1 MTLPAIYGVTT
12 VVAGVGAVSPDFTGI
27 TAAGRQLWAVHRS
40 ANEPIADPP
49 GWTDISNSGWGTGTA
64 GASDATRLQLFK
76 MNALADGTETTLELD
91 DSGSSNL
98 AFGFATD
105 PVDIDVIATPSVGAY
120 TTTPSFPSATTTG
133 ADRLIFLFLCNDSDV
148 DTSSG
153 GSSPTN
159 AALANFAE
167 QVDRRTNQGNG
178 GGVWFV
184 TAEKATAGAIGTTS
198 GTYASSAS
206 GAVMVT
212 VTMAVAT
219 PSAGGDTI
227 TAGKASAAAGAFA
240 AQISA
245 GTTIVAGKA
254 TATATAHAVSI
265 QSGISIVLGKAVAA
279 AQARAASIVPTTML
293 TLGKAT
299 ATAAAHAASVTAG
312 LRIVG
317 GKAVAAASALAAS
330 IVETTALTLGKATAT
345 ASARH
350 ASISDG
356 SAPADG
362 GLLGG
367 LIVNVGRLLSR
378 F

>member
-1 MTLPAIYGVTT
+1 MPAIYGVTT
-12 VVAGVGAVSPDFTGI
+12 VVVGAGAVSPDFTGI

-40 ANEPIADPP
+40 ANEPQSAPS
-49 GWTDISNSGWGTGTA
+49 GWTEISDSGWGTGTA
-64 GASDATRLQLFK
+64 GASDATLLQLFK
-76 MNALADGTETTLELD
+76 MDALADGSETTLALA

-105 PVDIDVIATPSVGAY
+105 PVDIDVIATPSVGSY
-120 TTTPSFPSATTTG
+120 TTSPSFPSATTTG
-133 ADRLIFLFLCNDSDV
+133 ADRLVFLFLCNDSDADV
-148 DTSSG
+148 SSG
-153 GSSPTN
+153 GSAPTN

-198 GTYASSAS
+198 ATYASSAS
-206 GAVMVT
+206 GSVMIT
-212 VTMAVAT
+212 ITMAVAT

-227 TAGKASAAAGAFA
+227 TAGKAGATASAHA

-254 TATATAHAVSI
+254 SAAAVARAAI
-265 QSGISIVLGKAVAA
+265 VQSGISIVLGKALAV
-279 AQARAASIVPTTML
+279 AQARAASIVPTTVL

-299 ATAAAHAASVTAG
+299 AAAAAHSATVTAG

-330 IVETTALTLGKATAT
+330 IVETTALMLGKATAS

-356 SAPADG
+356 SAPAGG